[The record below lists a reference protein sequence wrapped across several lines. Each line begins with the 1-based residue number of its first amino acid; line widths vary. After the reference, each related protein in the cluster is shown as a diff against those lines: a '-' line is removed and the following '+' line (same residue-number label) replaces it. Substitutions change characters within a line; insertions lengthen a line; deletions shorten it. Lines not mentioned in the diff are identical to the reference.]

1 MTLKE
6 KWNSGAKL
14 RLLGA
19 VLLNALVLACILAF
33 ITSGFESNDDQTLAA
48 FVDGQMSVKDAHIPY
63 MNYALTNLLKGLY
76 LLGDTL
82 PWFTILQYV
91 LLFAGFTALT
101 LIMFERLR
109 AWQGAVLTIMALV
122 LIGVDSYTCI
132 SYTKTAAV
140 CTIAG
145 LALMLH
151 AMEFRAKGRRA
162 LPVILGGVLAIFGAM
177 LRFMEFLPC
186 AALMSVL
193 GLRYIWGVLA
203 DKGIEKKL
211 AAIVCYALPFAAV
224 LAIAAGLYAYDGA
237 VWSRGEWGTY
247 RRFDDSRIAMSDY
260 GIPAYEEIS
269 ETYDSLGLSETAVE
283 VLQSWNFYDPDL
295 FNKETM
301 DAITAAR
308 DVAKPA
314 PSLGECLGKLLD
326 TCTVRF
332 FEHQAVYLLLIVFA
346 LWLACGEHDL
356 RGWFTFA
363 LELGMFCVFY
373 LYLIRRGRYLV
384 DRVDMGLFMA
394 VITVLIW
401 TLKKEFFNKE
411 HVLSALLLLCAL
423 FTSYMYSRTD
433 YRFGSHSIAEDKSE
447 LKQAVDTLL
456 TDNDCLYL
464 CKVDPLDKA
473 IYSAFETPPDGYWDR
488 IVIIGGWLTQNP
500 IVARTMADYSI
511 VNPYRDIVGKDN
523 VFIIDD
529 DIDLTI
535 RFISEYYDP
544 DASAEL
550 VEPLSSET
558 GLGIYRITG

>member
-6 KWNSGAKL
+6 KWNASAKL

-19 VLLNALVLACILAF
+19 VLLNALVLACMLVF
-33 ITSGFESNDDQTLAA
+33 IQPGFESNDDQTLAA
-48 FVDGQMSVKDAHIPY
+48 FVDGQTAVKDAHIPY
-63 MNYALTNLLKGLY
+63 MNYVLTNLLKGLY

-82 PWFTILQYV
+82 PWFTILQYA

-101 LIMFERLR
+101 WIMFERLR
-109 AWQGAVLTIMALV
+109 AWQGAALTVMALV
-122 LIGVDSYTCI
+122 LIGVDSYTSI

-151 AMEFRAKGRRA
+151 AMEFRAKGSRA
-162 LPVILGGVLAIFGAM
+162 LPVILGGVLVTFGAM

-211 AAIVCYALPFAAV
+211 AAIARYALPFAAV
-224 LAIAAGLYAYDGA
+224 LVIAAGLYAFDSA
-237 VWSRGEWGTY
+237 VWSRGEWGAY
-247 RRFDDSRIAMSDY
+247 RRFDDSRIALTDY
-260 GIPAYEEIS
+260 GIPAYEEMPDAY
-269 ETYDSLGLSETAVE
+269 ESLGLSETAVE
-283 VLQSWNFYDPDL
+283 LLRSGNFYEPDL
-295 FNKETM
+295 FNKETIE
-301 DAITAAR
+301 AITAAKSE
-308 DVAKPA
+308 AKPA

-332 FEHQAVYLLLIVFA
+332 FDHQAVYLLLIVFA

-394 VITVLIW
+394 VITVLLW
-401 TLKKEFFNKE
+401 TLKRELLDKER
-411 HVLSALLLLCAL
+411 VLSVLLLLCAL
-423 FTSYMYSRTD
+423 FTSYMYSRTSC
-433 YRFGSHSIAEDKSE
+433 RFGSHSVIEDKSE

-456 TDNDCLYL
+456 SDNDCLYL
-464 CKVDPLDKA
+464 SKIDPLDKA

-488 IVIIGGWLTQNP
+488 IVIIGGWLAQNP
-500 IVARTMADYSI
+500 IVAHTMADYGV
-511 VNPYRDIVGKDN
+511 VNPYRDIVDKDN
-523 VFIIDD
+523 VYIIDD
-529 DIDLTI
+529 DIVLTI
-535 RFISEYYDP
+535 RFINEYYDP

-550 VEPLSSET
+550 VEPLSTET
-558 GLGIYRITG
+558 GLEIYRITG